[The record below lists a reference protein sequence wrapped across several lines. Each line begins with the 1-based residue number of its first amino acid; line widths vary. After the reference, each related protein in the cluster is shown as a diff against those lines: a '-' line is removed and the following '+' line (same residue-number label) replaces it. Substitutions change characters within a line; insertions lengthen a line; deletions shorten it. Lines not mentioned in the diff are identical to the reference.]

1 MINKTFYS
9 AAILGKVLI
18 VIGVLV
24 LLAIII
30 GSVIIGGYNRVI
42 ALEES
47 VKSSWGQVENQ
58 LQRRYDLIP
67 NLVQTVKGYAAHEKE
82 IFSNIAEARTQYF
95 QAKDFPDK
103 ARAASQLEG
112 ALSRLLFLQERYPDL
127 KANEN
132 FLKLQDQLEGTE
144 NRIAVER
151 KRYND
156 AVRGD
161 LNTMCDPFP
170 GRFYASIARCQARR
184 IFRSPQRGDH
194 RADCRFFAN
203 RIKNKPPGGIVKTS

>member
-1 MINKTFYS
+1 M
-9 AAILGKVLI
+9 LGKVLI

-95 QAKDFPDK
+95 QAKDVPDK

-156 AVRGD
+156 AVRD
-161 LNTMCDPFP
+161 LNTYVRSFP
-170 GRFYASIARCQARR
+170 GRFYASIAGVKQGEYFEAPREATTAPTVDFSR
-184 IFRSPQRGDH
+184 IES
-194 RADCRFFAN
+194 
-203 RIKNKPPGGIVKTS
+203 KTNHLAA